1 MPSKITYTC
10 AVCGA
15 IKGEVNHW
23 YAYRLTA
30 EGIRFGAFDKL
41 KFYMETDDMLG
52 ADCVCG
58 QKCLHAILDK
68 WLAAQRSPTSDPG
81 WSFRMVDNDQA

>member
-23 YAYRLTA
+23 YGYKVSSSGLTTMT
-30 EGIRFGAFDKL
+30 FDEFTKCQPH
-41 KFYMETDDMLG
+41 FDDG
-52 ADCVCG
+52 DCVCG

>member
-23 YAYRLTA
+23 YSYSLQDDEVRLGSFA
-30 EGIRFGAFDKL
+30 MLDIYEID
-41 KFYMETDDMLG
+41 ET
-52 ADCVCG
+52 DCVCG
-58 QKCLHAILDK
+58 QKCLHVILDR
-68 WLAAQRSPTSDPG
+68 WLAAQRSPKEKES
-81 WSFRMVDNDQA
+81 